1 MIGGYKVKEKIQDYF
16 SLTKKGADNVF
27 KAAFLSL
34 FKFMSF
40 MFPPILVL
48 LFLQD
53 ALNKTLKSITFYV
66 GVLVLIVL
74 VMYVILEKEYSQTY
88 DATYEESIDLR
99 INIANKLKELPL
111 SYFSTHHLAELS
123 QTVMMDVNNI
133 EMVISHSLGQGLG
146 FLGFFILMTIVL
158 IAGNPTLGL
167 CVTLPIWLTVAA
179 MFLSKDLQTALIS
192 KYYQRLL
199 DNASAF
205 QEAFELQQ
213 EIKSYSLQDKI
224 EADVLEKLNDTERL
238 HIKAEFTMACVSSL
252 IGILPFCAPVLT
264 AIIGVSQFKAD
275 HLSLL
280 SYFAYLMAATTLSS
294 QYAGINEFI
303 LLFLYFRDS
312 FSRIRDL
319 YAEPVLRGQETKLD
333 CFDIQFND
341 IVFGYGKDKIIKGM
355 SFQAKQGQVTALVG
369 PSGSGKS
376 TILKLIA
383 RLYDYDG
390 GSITIGG
397 RDIKEISLGALYANI
412 AIVFQEVELFN
423 TSILENIRVGRK
435 SATDDEVLAVAKLAN
450 IDKIV
455 EKLPNG
461 YQTLVGENGSKLSGG
476 ERQRISIARA
486 FLKNAPIILLDEM
499 SASIDVENE
508 MEIQKSIN
516 QLIKNK
522 TVITVSHR
530 LKSIEKA
537 DQIIVVDQGHVDNC
551 GKHDVLIQ
559 TSQLYKEMVKKSKLA
574 ENYTY

>member
-1 MIGGYKVKEKIQDYF
+1 MKEKMQDYF
-16 SLTKKGADNVF
+16 SLTEKGVHNVF
-27 KAAFLSL
+27 KAAILSFL
-34 FKFMSF
+34 KFMCF

-53 ALNKTLKSITFYV
+53 IINKTLKPITFYL
-66 GVLVLIVL
+66 GILVVIVI
-74 VMYVILEKEYSQTY
+74 VMYVILEKEYTRTY

-99 INIANKLKELPL
+99 INIAKKLKELPL
-111 SYFSTHHLAELS
+111 SYFSTHNLAELS

-146 FLGFFILMTIVL
+146 FLGFFICITLLL
-158 IAGNPTLGL
+158 IAGNPILGL
-167 CVTLPIWLTVAA
+167 CVSLPIWLTVAV
-179 MFLSKDLQTALIS
+179 MFLSKDLQTVLIS

-199 DNASAF
+199 DNATVF
-205 QEAFELQQ
+205 QDAFELQQ
-213 EIKSYSLQDKI
+213 EIKSYSLQDKV
-224 EADVLEKLNDTERL
+224 EADVLEKLNDTEKL
-238 HIKAEFTMACVSSL
+238 HIKAEFTMASISSL
-252 IGILPFCAPVLT
+252 IGVLPFFAPVLT

-275 HLSLL
+275 QLPLL
-280 SYFAYLMAATTLSS
+280 TYFGYLMAATTLSS
-294 QYAGINEFI
+294 QYAGVNEFI
-303 LLFLYFRDS
+303 LLILNFRDS

-319 YAEPVLRGQETKLD
+319 YAEHLLKGEDTKLD
-333 CFDIQFND
+333 SFDIQFKD
-341 IVFGYGKDKIIKGM
+341 IVFGYGQNKIIKGI

-369 PSGSGKS
+369 PSGSGK
-376 TILKLIA
+376 TTLLRLIA
-383 RLYDYDG
+383 RLYDYDS

-397 RDIKEISLGALYANI
+397 RDIKDISIRSLYDNI
-412 AIVFQEVELFN
+412 AIVFQNVELFN
-423 TSILENIRVGRK
+423 TSILENIRAGKK
-435 SATDDEVLAVAKLAN
+435 SATDEEVLAVAKLAN
-450 IDKIV
+450 VDKIV

-486 FLKNAPIILLDEM
+486 FLKNAPIILLDEI

-537 DQIIVVDQGHVDNC
+537 DQIIVVDQGQVDYC
-551 GKHDVLIQ
+551 GKHDFLMQ
-559 TSQLYKEMVKKSKLA
+559 TSQLYMDMVKKSKLA
-574 ENYTY
+574 ENYIY